1 MMSSGQGRYQ
11 VQNMCPAIW
20 VADRRSGLGLCQ
32 TEQEF
37 TVRPIISGAIEGPA
51 LGSSCAVSRQIIGPH
66 FFLVGRQEVELWL
79 QNSQYGGLAGEVCE
93 GRGLKTEAQVKFSA
107 ERMAV
112 PMGSICLDIYIT

>member
-1 MMSSGQGRYQ
+1 MSDRAIVHGAAYNIGVPLRALHLDVP
-11 VQNMCPAIW
+11 VQI
-20 VADRRSGLGLCQ
+20 L
-32 TEQEF
+32 E
-37 TVRPIISGAIEGPA
+37 RP
-51 LGSSCAVSRQIIGPH
+51 IGPH

-112 PMGSICLDIYIT
+112 PQGSICLEISST